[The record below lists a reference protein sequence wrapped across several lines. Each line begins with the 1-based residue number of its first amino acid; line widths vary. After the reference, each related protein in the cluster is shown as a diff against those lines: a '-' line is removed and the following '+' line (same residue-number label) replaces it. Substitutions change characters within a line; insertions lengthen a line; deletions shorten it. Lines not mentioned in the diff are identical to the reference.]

1 MLYYQHFNEL
11 SAQLQ
16 SNVYRNFSLGTL
28 STLRPVVWAAIKSDL
43 IGPFT
48 GPFEAEK

>member
-1 MLYYQHFNEL
+1 M
-11 SAQLQ
+11 
-16 SNVYRNFSLGTL
+16 NFLHSYKVMCIVISPCERLTL
-28 STLRPVVWAAIKSDL
+28 PVVWAAIKSDL